1 VGLEDFPHML
11 KRARR
16 WLLIALVAAGFG
28 FTGLL
33 RTTAII
39 AQAAFYLAAA
49 FGFLSLLFGL
59 FEESGP
65 SQAEIEP
72 RQGQVIPLP
81 TLSEAPRP
89 EARAA

>member
-1 VGLEDFPHML
+1 ML

-39 AQAAFYLAAA
+39 AQAVFYLSSA
-49 FGFLSLLFGL
+49 FVFLSLLFGL
-59 FEESGP
+59 FEESKP
-65 SQAEIEP
+65 SQERIEP
-72 RQGQVIPLP
+72 PQGHVIPC
-81 TLSEAPRP
+81 RQ
-89 EARAA
+89 